1 MPLPPLATVA
11 DLDARGVTV
20 DEGETVRVETFLA
33 SASAAVREAAGC
45 AISET
50 TSTISL
56 PGTPGPWLTLPA
68 PPVSA
73 VDEAPV
79 AGRPVPAGRLV
90 GGGLWRPPGWQPSVR
105 CEVPVP
111 YPPGLPDV
119 PADLVDLVCR
129 IAAATLVASRGNE
142 DGTGIAAGD
151 VRSERIGDYSV
162 TYGDDGGITELELPD
177 HLRRRLA
184 ARFGGGTGLMESR

>member
-1 MPLPPLATVA
+1 MALPALATLD
-11 DLDARGVTV
+11 DLAARGVSV
-20 DEGETVRVETFLA
+20 GDAETVRVETFLA
-33 SASAAVREAAGC
+33 SASAAVRDAAGC

-56 PGTPGPWLTLPA
+56 PGDGEPWLSLPA
-68 PPVSA
+68 PPVTA
-73 VDEAPV
+73 VDEVLVDAQAV
-79 AGRPVPAGRLV
+79 TDWRLV
-90 GGGLWRPPGWQPSVR
+90 GGWLWRPSGWQPTVP
-105 CEVPVP
+105 CEVTVT
-111 YPPGLPDV
+111 YTHGLPEV

-129 IAAATLVASRGNE
+129 IAAAILVASRSSE

-151 VRSERIGDYSV
+151 IRSERIGDYSV

-184 ARFGGGTGLMESR
+184 ARFGGGIGLVRSR